1 MRCCGF
7 RLKRAW
13 QWIDQLS
20 IQKSMTKVATTSRNR
35 FGYRTKSGL
44 IWLFYLLCS
53 QMTVSVALVTNIR
66 GLILPKVFK
75 SVYPTA
81 NGIVCPSDL
90 DLEIKRV
97 NLVQISTS
105 IDQILHLHH
114 MTVFLDCFWKLFYE
128 NLAWNS
134 QQRYNFGITILF
146 RNFGKKFFQWS
157 ECYNWNTFDPQVV
170 NLGSLR
176 S

>member
-53 QMTVSVALVTNIR
+53 QMSVSVALVTNIR

-97 NLVQISTS
+97 NLVQIFLVNWSTFTNAN
-105 IDQILHLHH
+105 LHRR
-114 MTVFLDCFWKLFYE
+114 TVFLDCFCKLFYE

-134 QQRYNFGITILF
+134 QQRYNFGIAILF
-146 RNFGKKFFQWS
+146 RNFCKKFFQ
-157 ECYNWNTFDPQVV
+157 
-170 NLGSLR
+170 
-176 S
+176 